1 MDSLLLG
8 GVGMITP
15 VGIGASMVN
24 TSIRAG
30 IKRFTLTDILGDIEA
45 PTKVA
50 LVPNKALE
58 NTIADTQL
66 KGSFNALQRRML
78 AMASQALSN
87 LKPSIPDVSIPLF
100 LAGAEPY
107 VQGPSLNQ
115 YFIERLSESARI
127 KIDIPNSR
135 TLNIGR
141 AGGVEAIEI
150 AFKYMSS
157 TQAHYA
163 LVGGVDSFYDF
174 LTMDYLYESSRLL
187 NCSNGDG
194 FIPGEGAGFILLVSP
209 NAPDIDHRNVNTV
222 VYRPGLH
229 EEASHLYSEEQTNP
243 GGGLSQ
249 ALRQAFSALNNPT
262 EIINDVYTSGNGERY
277 YAQEL
282 SVSLMRNQKLIS
294 KPHNIIRPAD
304 SFGDLGAAFA
314 PIAIGLASENMAPE
328 KTKVSSVFCSSD
340 SSARGVICLKSYTQ
354 PTQR

>member
-1 MDSLLLG
+1 
-8 GVGMITP
+8 MITP

-187 NCSNGDG
+187 NCNNGDG
-194 FIPGEGAGFILLVSP
+194 FIPGEGAGFILLISP
-209 NAPDIDHRNVNTV
+209 NAPDADHFNTNTV
-222 VYRPGLH
+222 LYRPGLH
-229 EEASHLYSEEQTNP
+229 EENDHFFSEQQAMP

-249 ALRQAFSALNNPT
+249 ALRKAFNALNMPSA
-262 EIINDVYTSGNGERY
+262 IINDVYSSGNGERY

-282 SVSLMRNQKLIS
+282 SVALMRNQKLIS
-294 KPHNIIRPAD
+294 KPREVIRPSD

-314 PIAIGLASENMAPE
+314 PIAVGLVSENMPTE
-328 KTKVSSVFCSSD
+328 KRKISSIFCSSD
-340 SSARGVICLKSYTQ
+340 SSARGVICLSSSTPQ
-354 PTQR
+354 MQR